1 MTLTAVQL
9 AAAVR
14 NGEQTARSVTEQA
27 LRRIGQHD
35 NDLHA
40 FRLVRAE
47 AALAEADAVD
57 GRADLA
63 QLPLAGVPV
72 AIKDNIAVTGEWLGN
87 GSAGT
92 DRTART
98 ADHPVVQRLR
108 AAGAVV
114 IGLTNVPELC
124 VFASTDSPDG
134 ITRNPWNLTR
144 TPGGSSGGSAA
155 AVAAGLVPLAHANDG
170 LGSIRIPA
178 ACAGLVGIK
187 PGLGLVPAE
196 LGNGSWFAMAENGPL
211 ATTVADCAL
220 MLSVLA
226 DRPELAELTEPD
238 GLRIGV
244 SVRAPLVGLPVDRA
258 VRGGRAA
265 GRPGAGRA
273 GPPGRFDRDSLP
285 EPGRPG
291 RDGPLV
297 RRRRTGRATAGRPLE
312 AAAPDGQ
319 PGPARPAGAGHRR
332 TPTGRPNQATPGGRS
347 LFHRPRR
354 ADHAHLG
361 PHAARRGGL
370 EPARLGRQRAVQRPL
385 RAVRRTVE
393 PGWLAGDGGAGR
405 DALGRPSTVGATGR
419 PARLGTVLLGLAAQ
433 LERLLPW
440 PRTALATP
448 TEAGSGDSDRGAA
461 DLCRVAARAGVEYL
475 CGWSPLRC
483 SATLSTCPIR
493 QLPHRDRGY

>member
-1 MTLTAVQL
+1 MTSTAAQL

-14 NGEQTARSVTEQA
+14 SGELTARSVTEQA

-47 AALAEADAVD
+47 AALAEADVVD
-57 GRADLA
+57 GRADLGR
-63 QLPLAGVPV
+63 LPLAGVPV
-72 AIKDNIAVTGEWLGN
+72 AIKDNVAVTGEWLGN

-124 VFASTDSPDG
+124 VFASTDAPGS
-134 ITRNPWNLTR
+134 ITRNPWDLTR

-187 PGLGLVPAE
+187 PGLGVVPAE

-238 GLRIGV
+238 LVRIGV
-244 SVRAPLVGLPVDRA
+244 SVRAPLVGLPVDREF
-258 VRGGRAA
+258 AA
-265 GRPGAGRA
+265 
-273 GPPGRFDRDSLP
+273 
-285 EPGRPG
+285 
-291 RDGPLV
+291 
-297 RRRRTGRATAGRPLE
+297 
-312 AAAPDGQ
+312 
-319 PGPARPAGAGHRR
+319 
-332 TPTGRPNQATPGGRS
+332 
-347 LFHRPRR
+347 
-354 ADHAHLG
+354 
-361 PHAARRGGL
+361 AARRAGDALAGL
-370 EPARLGRQRAVQRPL
+370 GHQVRTDELRYPNLAGPAAMARWFAGAEQDAQLLADRSRLQRRTAGHARLGRLVLATGAPRPAGRTKLRRAVDRYFTDHDVLITPAL
-385 RAVRRTVE
+385 ARTPPAAVAWSRR
-393 PGWLAGDGGAGR
+393 GWAANVLSNVRYAPFAAPWNLAGWPAMAVPAGTHSDG
-405 DALGRPSTVGATGR
+405 LPLSVQLVGRPGSE
-419 PARLGTVLLGLAAQ
+419 PVLLGLAAQ
-433 LERLLPW
+433 LERLQPW
-440 PRTALATP
+440 PRTAP
-448 TEAGSGDSDRGAA
+448 GYSD
-461 DLCRVAARAGVEYL
+461 
-475 CGWSPLRC
+475 
-483 SATLSTCPIR
+483 
-493 QLPHRDRGY
+493 

>member
-9 AAAVR
+9 SAAVR
-14 NGEQTARSVTEQA
+14 GGELTARSATADA
-27 LRRIGQHD
+27 LRRIGRHD

-57 GRADLA
+57 ERTDLA
-63 QLPLAGVPV
+63 RLPLAGVPV
-72 AIKDNIAVTGEWLGN
+72 AIKDNVPVTGEWLGN
-87 GSAGT
+87 GSAGA
-92 DRTART
+92 DRIART

-114 IGLTNVPELC
+114 VGLTNVPELC
-124 VFASTDSPDG
+124 LYASTDSPSG
-134 ITRNPWNLTR
+134 ITRNPWDLSR

-226 DRPELAELTEPD
+226 GRPELAEPAERT

-244 SVRAPLVGLPVDRA
+244 SVRAPLVGLPVDRQF
-258 VRGGRAA
+258 AA
-265 GRPGAGRA
+265 ATQQAGQVLAGLGHRVESSEIHYPNLA
-273 GPPGRFDRDSLP
+273 GPAAMARWFAGAEQDAQLLADRSKLQ
-285 EPGRPG
+285 
-291 RDGPLV
+291 
-297 RRRRTGRATAGRPLE
+297 RRT
-312 AAAPDGQ
+312 
-319 PGPARPAGAGHRR
+319 AR
-332 TPTGRPNQATPGGRS
+332 Q
-347 LFHRPRR
+347 
-354 ADHAHLG
+354 
-361 PHAARRGGL
+361 
-370 EPARLGRQRAVQRPL
+370 ARLGRLVLATGGPRPAGRTKLRRAVDRYFTEHDVLITP
-385 RAVRRTVE
+385 T
-393 PGWLAGDGGAGR
+393 LAGTPPAAVAWSRRGWAANVLSNVRYAPFAAPWNLAGWPAMAVPAGLHTDG
-405 DALGRPSTVGATGR
+405 LPLSVQLVGRPGSE
-419 PARLGTVLLGLAAQ
+419 PVLLGLAAQ

-440 PRTALATP
+440 PRTAP
-448 TEAGSGDSDRGAA
+448 
-461 DLCRVAARAGVEYL
+461 
-475 CGWSPLRC
+475 
-483 SATLSTCPIR
+483 
-493 QLPHRDRGY
+493 GYPG